1 MEPTDD
7 KSGTALGRGA
17 SVGIDMLQQMYG
29 SAIEGV
35 GNVTGIDALRDYGAS
50 VVETNEQQIAEK
62 QKDFTRREDIGK
74 DGSYVGDAFSF
85 YGETLGQNLPQL
97 GTSIGAGL
105 VAQAYTLPFY
115 PGVGFLVGALASN
128 IPFFYGS
135 HRERDKEAV
144 EQGVRTELDEG
155 TAFMYSLPAAALDT
169 VVDRILV
176 GLKPLGLGLN
186 KTALSPTVGGFLLVQ
201 KGAGAGATVEIP
213 TEIGQQVIE
222 RYQAGLPIDNDEAM
236 KEYIDVGIASG
247 LVGGTVKATTSAVTG
262 DTKENIEK
270 KKSCSS

>member
-1 MEPTDD
+1 MGVIVVQDPQTLKPYSIQIAGDSPTEDEQKEIQEFIQQQRQVVDTPVEPTDD

-105 VAQAYTLPFY
+105 VAQALFHLHQ
-115 PGVGFLVGALASN
+115 VLDFLLVRWHQTYLSFMA
-128 IPFFYGS
+128 
-135 HRERDKEAV
+135 HTERDK
-144 EQGVRTELDEG
+144 RRL
-155 TAFMYSLPAAALDT
+155 
-169 VVDRILV
+169 
-176 GLKPLGLGLN
+176 
-186 KTALSPTVGGFLLVQ
+186 
-201 KGAGAGATVEIP
+201 
-213 TEIGQQVIE
+213 
-222 RYQAGLPIDNDEAM
+222 
-236 KEYIDVGIASG
+236 
-247 LVGGTVKATTSAVTG
+247 
-262 DTKENIEK
+262 
-270 KKSCSS
+270 